1 MEMEC
6 AQIEG
11 VIANQCAHW
20 CGNPPVLPRT
30 IGFDLIRPTGTFPS
44 QGKAYA
50 YKNALR
56 RKAGGRIGYEIQG
69 FPTGMSVFSRIAW
82 SRASR
87 FSSWVKR

>member
-30 IGFDLIRPTGTFPS
+30 IGFDLIRPSGTFP
-44 QGKAYA
+44 GGEGMEPNLH
-50 YKNALR
+50 YK
-56 RKAGGRIGYEIQG
+56 
-69 FPTGMSVFSRIAW
+69 
-82 SRASR
+82 
-87 FSSWVKR
+87 